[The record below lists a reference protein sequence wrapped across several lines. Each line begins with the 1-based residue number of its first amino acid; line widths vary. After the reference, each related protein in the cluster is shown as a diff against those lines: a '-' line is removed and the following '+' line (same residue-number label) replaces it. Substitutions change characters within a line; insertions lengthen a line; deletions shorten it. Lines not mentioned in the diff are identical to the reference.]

1 MPNKIEQEV
10 TKSKKLSI
18 IGIAIGCVSLI
29 FNIVLLFII
38 L

>member
-1 MPNKIEQEV
+1 MPNKIEQEI

-18 IGIAIGCVSLI
+18 IGIVIGCVSLI
-29 FNIVLLFII
+29 FNVVLLFMI